1 MTGKEDAVSNLPFP
15 PELRTASIVPRWSI
29 VWTLNKDYVS
39 NHSFFVTMY
48 AVSIARL
55 IGWKGPLDM
64 LMYEALIHDLDETI
78 TGDIVSPVK
87 KEILDKAKAATYV
100 QKFMEK
106 RLYYILR
113 TYDWIFTDKAVGT
126 TLYGMDLIV
135 KAADRLDALLF
146 LIVEQRLGNTVIGPR
161 IPDALQQLKDAW
173 WQLPG
178 LSQHVL
184 SAWENEVL
192 PSIEAHKAEGGF
204 GV

>member
-1 MTGKEDAVSNLPFP
+1 MSNLPFP

-55 IGWKGPLDM
+55 IGWKGPFDL

-87 KEILDKAKAATYV
+87 KEILDRLKAAAYV
-100 QKFMEK
+100 QGKMQS
-106 RLYYILR
+106 RLSYILETVAWFFIR
-113 TYDWIFTDKAVGT
+113 GT
-126 TLYGMDLIV
+126 QWSGELDVPLIL

-161 IPDALQQLKDAW
+161 IPDAMAQLKTAW
-173 WQLPG
+173 FELPG
-178 LSQHVL
+178 YVQGVRNS
-184 SAWENEVL
+184 WEFSVL

>member
-1 MTGKEDAVSNLPFP
+1 MRKLAFP

-55 IGWKGPLDM
+55 IEWKGRLDF
-64 LMYEALIHDLDETI
+64 LMYEALTHDLDETV

-87 KEILDKAKAATYV
+87 REIVDKARADDYV
-100 QKFMEK
+100 TQQLDCRMPF
-106 RLYYILR
+106 
-113 TYDWIFTDKAVGT
+113 IFDI
-126 TLYGMDLIV
+126 YEDLCGDHGEQLDDVTKIV

-146 LIVEQRLGNTVIGPR
+146 LVVERRLGNTVIGPR
-161 IPDALQQLKDAW
+161 IPDAQTGLEAAW
-173 WQLPG
+173 RNLPGRQDLINATWQL
-178 LSQHVL
+178 
-184 SAWENEVL
+184 EVL
-192 PSIEAHKAEGGF
+192 PAIEAHGAEGGF

>member
-1 MTGKEDAVSNLPFP
+1 MSNLPFP

-55 IGWKGPLDM
+55 IGWKGPFDC
-64 LMYEALIHDLDETI
+64 LMYDALIHDLDETI

-87 KEILDKAKAATYV
+87 KEILDRLKAAAYV
-100 QKFMEK
+100 QSKMRS
-106 RLYYILR
+106 RLSYMLNTVAWLWGRSVLYTNDADIPLIL
-113 TYDWIFTDKAVGT
+113 
-126 TLYGMDLIV
+126 

-173 WQLPG
+173 WRLPG
-178 LSQHVL
+178 LSHHVMTT
-184 SAWENEVL
+184 WTTEVL